1 MDVVNVVRFKIA
13 QEKEEKMIEQ
23 RETLL
28 AAVRKLTPGL
38 LRAILTRVDEETWM
52 DVWHWDSP
60 ETLAAVQTAQLPE
73 AKESFA
79 MVTVVDGTMGRIVST
94 S

>member
-1 MDVVNVVRFKIA
+1 MDVVNIVRFTIA
-13 QEKEEKMIEQ
+13 QEKEEQMIEQ

-28 AAVRKLTPGL
+28 AAVRKRTPGL

-52 DVWHWDSP
+52 DVWHWDSQ
-60 ETLAAVQTAQLPE
+60 ESLVAVQTAQLPE

-79 MVTVVDGTMGRIVST
+79 MVTLVDSTLGKIVST